1 MNGRDKNVLALY
13 LDITTTNILKVREL
27 NKKIIHLLKA
37 STVVLGWSL
46 TPVVG
51 DYLIDQKAQLSP
63 YQLAFFRYFIAAV
76 ALFVILQF
84 QKDFENKQI
93 ITSLKNKWKAYIL
106 VSITAAGMPVL
117 LFVAVK
123 NPATDGSSA
132 SFLLNANIILIPIVA
147 FFILREK
154 IRKSYAIALSIS
166 LVGLFLVIFDESLF
180 DIGNFT
186 LGSISGNL
194 LAFGS
199 GFCWALYTVL
209 LKKYFSEDNPLLV
222 TFLSL
227 LMGSFY
233 LVFFAFLI
241 PPIGM
246 SLDFLGIFLVIVIA
260 VLSTS
265 LAYSFWLDILGYLS
279 TTQTGMIQALVPL
292 LSVVWAV
299 SFFGD
304 SVTYIFG
311 IGAVLIITS
320 MIIVETRR
328 KEQPEMEN

>member
-1 MNGRDKNVLALY
+1 M
-13 LDITTTNILKVREL
+13 
-27 NKKIIHLLKA
+27 NKKVIHWIKA
-37 STVVLGWSL
+37 SVVVLGWSL

-51 DYLIDQKAQLSP
+51 DYLIDTEAQLSP
-63 YQLAFFRYFIAAV
+63 FQLSFFRYFIAAI

-84 QKDFENKQI
+84 QKDFKNKQI
-93 ITSLKNKWKAYIL
+93 VTSLKEKWKAYIL
-106 VSITAAGMPVL
+106 ISVAAAGMPVL

-123 NPATDGSSA
+123 NPATDGSTA

-147 FFILREK
+147 FFLIKER
-154 IRKSYAIALSIS
+154 IRKSYALAISIS
-166 LVGLFLVIFDESLF
+166 LAGLFLVIFDENLF
-180 DIGNFT
+180 DLGNLTF
-186 LGSISGNL
+186 GNISGNL

-209 LKKYFSEDNPLLV
+209 LKKYFSEDNPILV

-227 LMGSFY
+227 LMGSIY

-241 PPIGM
+241 PPVEM
-246 SLDFLGIFLVIVIA
+246 NLNLLGIVLVIVIA

-292 LSVVWAV
+292 LSVVWSV
-299 SFFGD
+299 SFLGD

-320 MIIVETRR
+320 IIIVETR
-328 KEQPEMEN
+328 KTEEESVEN

>member
-1 MNGRDKNVLALY
+1 
-13 LDITTTNILKVREL
+13 
-27 NKKIIHLLKA
+27 
-37 STVVLGWSL
+37 VVLGWSL

-51 DYLIDQKAQLSP
+51 DYLIDTEAQLSP
-63 YQLAFFRYFIAAV
+63 FQLSFFRYFIAAI

-84 QKDFENKQI
+84 QKDFKNKQI
-93 ITSLKNKWKAYIL
+93 VTSLKEKWKAYIL
-106 VSITAAGMPVL
+106 ISVAAAGMPVL

-123 NPATDGSSA
+123 NPATDGSTA

-147 FFILREK
+147 FFLIKER
-154 IRKSYAIALSIS
+154 IRKSYALAISIS
-166 LVGLFLVIFDESLF
+166 LAGLFLVIFDENLF
-180 DIGNFT
+180 DLGNLTF
-186 LGSISGNL
+186 GNISGNL

-209 LKKYFSEDNPLLV
+209 LKKYFSEDNPILV

-227 LMGSFY
+227 LMGSIY

-241 PPIGM
+241 PPVEM
-246 SLDFLGIFLVIVIA
+246 NLNLLGIVLVIVIA

-265 LAYSFWLDILGYLS
+265 LAYSFWLDILGYLP

-292 LSVVWAV
+292 LSVVWSV
-299 SFFGD
+299 SFLGD

-311 IGAVLIITS
+311 IGAVLIIAS
-320 MIIVETRR
+320 IIIVETR
-328 KEQPEMEN
+328 KNEEELVEN

>member
-1 MNGRDKNVLALY
+1 M
-13 LDITTTNILKVREL
+13 
-27 NKKIIHLLKA
+27 NKKIVHWIKA
-37 STVVLGWSL
+37 SVVVVGWSL

-51 DYLIDQKAQLSP
+51 DYLIDTEAQLSP
-63 YQLAFFRYFIAAV
+63 FQLSFFRYFLAAV
-76 ALFVILQF
+76 ALFIILQF
-84 QKDFENKQI
+84 QKDFKNKQI
-93 ITSLKNKWKAYIL
+93 VTSFKAKWKEYIL
-106 VSITAAGMPVL
+106 VSVAAAGMPVL

-123 NPATDGSSA
+123 NPVTDGSTA

-147 FFILREK
+147 FFLIKER
-154 IRKSYAIALSIS
+154 IRRSYALALSIS
-166 LVGLFLVIFDESLF
+166 LAGLFLVIFDESLF
-180 DIGNFT
+180 DLGNLTF
-186 LGSISGNL
+186 GSISGNL

-209 LKKYFSEDNPLLV
+209 LKKYFSNDNPIIV

-227 LMGSFY
+227 LMGSVY

-241 PPIGM
+241 PPVEM
-246 SLDFLGIFLVIVIA
+246 NLNLLGVVLVIVIA

-292 LSVVWAV
+292 LSVVWSV
-299 SFFGD
+299 SFLGG

-311 IGAVLIITS
+311 IGAILIIVS
-320 MIIVETRR
+320 IIIVETR
-328 KEQPEMEN
+328 KTEEEKIEE

>member
-1 MNGRDKNVLALY
+1 
-13 LDITTTNILKVREL
+13 
-27 NKKIIHLLKA
+27 
-37 STVVLGWSL
+37 VVLGWSL

-51 DYLIDQKAQLSP
+51 DYLIDTEAQLSP
-63 YQLAFFRYFIAAV
+63 FQLSFFRYFIAAI

-84 QKDFENKQI
+84 QKDFKNKQI
-93 ITSLKNKWKAYIL
+93 VTSLKEKWKAYIL
-106 VSITAAGMPVL
+106 ISVAAAGMPVL

-123 NPATDGSSA
+123 NPATDGSTA

-147 FFILREK
+147 FFLIKER
-154 IRKSYAIALSIS
+154 IRKSYALAISIS
-166 LVGLFLVIFDESLF
+166 LAGLFLVIFDENLF
-180 DIGNFT
+180 DLGNLTF
-186 LGSISGNL
+186 GNISGNL

-209 LKKYFSEDNPLLV
+209 LKKYFSEDNPILV

-227 LMGSFY
+227 LMGSIY

-241 PPIGM
+241 PPVEM
-246 SLDFLGIFLVIVIA
+246 NLNLLGIVLVIVIA

-292 LSVVWAV
+292 LSVVWSV
-299 SFFGD
+299 SFLGD

-320 MIIVETRR
+320 IIIVETR
-328 KEQPEMEN
+328 KTEEESVEN